1 MNVLHLL
8 FSLLAVYLAGATLAA
23 PLNVRKAF
31 VQTLMGPEI
40 TEMKSKIDE
49 LSSLVTDLRHVVKN
63 ITVHGERIKRL
74 GTIKL

>member
-8 FSLLAVYLAGATLAA
+8 FPLLTVYLAAATLAA

-49 LSSLVTDLRHVVKN
+49 LSSVTDLRHVVKN

>member
-1 MNVLHLL
+1 MYISHILIAFIAAFLL
-8 FSLLAVYLAGATLAA
+8 VVAAA
-23 PLNVRKAF
+23 PLNIRQTV
-31 VQTLMGPEI
+31 VHTLMGPEI

-49 LSSLVTDLRHVVKN
+49 LSSLVTDLRSVVKN